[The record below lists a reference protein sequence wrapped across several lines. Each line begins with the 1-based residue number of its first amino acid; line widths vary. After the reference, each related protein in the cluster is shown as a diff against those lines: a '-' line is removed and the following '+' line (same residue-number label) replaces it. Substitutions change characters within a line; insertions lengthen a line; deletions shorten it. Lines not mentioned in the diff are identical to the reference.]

1 MPIATFFHEGGKYQL
16 YFSQG
21 AFTLTLNPSFTTLKA
36 KYGIC
41 ASFYINDEMIDDSH
55 AIKNPF
61 FVIQTTMAL
70 VSDYVRQNRLT
81 YFYFHASTERKIPI
95 YDWLATRLV
104 KQLKNFAFSQYDGGY
119 YFFKEQNGTI

>member
-21 AFTLTLNPSFTTLKA
+21 AFALTLNPSFTTLKA
-36 KYGIC
+36 KYGTYT
-41 ASFYINDEMIDDSH
+41 SFYINDEVIDDGH

-61 FVIQTTMAL
+61 FVIQTTMNL
-70 VSDYVRQNRLT
+70 VSEYVRQNRLS
-81 YFYFHASTERKIPI
+81 YFYFHASTQRKIAV

-104 KQLKNFAFSQYDGGY
+104 RQLKDFAFSQYDGGY
-119 YFFKEQNGTI
+119 YFFKEQNDRI